1 MEYNYYNLFLLFFIY
16 SFLGYIVESTSVS
29 MVEKKV
35 VWNRGFLVGP
45 YIPIFGTGAMTMVL
59 TLQKYKDD
67 VVALFIM
74 SMVVCLTI
82 EYLCSLIAEKL
93 FNLRWWNYSD
103 KLFNINGRI
112 CLQNGI
118 LFGLAGVLVVK
129 YVNTWLESLIML
141 LPNPLMITISI
152 ILTVIFVSDV
162 ILSTHTVI
170 KFNSS
175 FKRYSA
181 DNTQEVK
188 KKIIEE
194 LQHNFLLNRLVKAFP
209 NAKDKRENYKQL
221 RNEYFKRMKELHEL
235 KRKEKNKDQ
244 ETKI

>member
-16 SFLGYIVESTSVS
+16 SFLGYIVESISVS
-29 MVEKKV
+29 LMEKKV

-45 YIPIFGTGAMTMVL
+45 YIPIFGTGAMTMML
-59 TLQKYKDD
+59 TLEKYKDD
-67 VVALFIM
+67 IVALFIM

-82 EYLCSLIAEKL
+82 EYLCSLVAEKI
-93 FNLRWWNYSD
+93 FKLRWWNYSD

-118 LFGLAGVLVVK
+118 LFGIGGVLIVK
-129 YVNTWLESLIML
+129 YVNTWIENLILL
-141 LPNPLMITISI
+141 LPNSLMVTLSI
-152 ILTVIFVSDV
+152 ILTIIFVSDT
-162 ILSTHTVI
+162 ILSLHTVI

-188 KKIIEE
+188 KKILEE
-194 LQHNFLLNRLVKAFP
+194 LQRNLLLNRLVKAFP
-209 NAKDKRENYKQL
+209 NAKDKRDHYKQL
-221 RNEYFKRMKELHEL
+221 RNEYIKRMKELREL
-235 KRKEKNKDQ
+235 KRKEKSKN
-244 ETKI
+244 

>member
-16 SFLGYIVESTSVS
+16 SFLGYIVESISVS
-29 MVEKKV
+29 LMEKKV

-45 YIPIFGTGAMTMVL
+45 YIPIFGTGAMTMIL

-67 VVALFIM
+67 IVALFIM

-82 EYLCSLIAEKL
+82 EYLCSLVAEKI
-93 FNLRWWNYSD
+93 FKLRWWNYSD

-118 LFGLAGVLVVK
+118 LFGIGGVLIVK
-129 YVNTWLESLIML
+129 YVNTWIENLILL
-141 LPNPLMITISI
+141 LPNSIMVTISI
-152 ILTVIFVSDV
+152 ILTIIFVSDT
-162 ILSTHTVI
+162 ILSLHTVI

-188 KKIIEE
+188 KKILEE
-194 LQHNFLLNRLVKAFP
+194 LQRNFLLNRLVKAFP
-209 NAKDKRENYKQL
+209 NAKDKRDHYKQL
-221 RNEYFKRMKELHEL
+221 RNEYFKRMKELREL
-235 KRKEKNKDQ
+235 KRKEKSKN
-244 ETKI
+244 

>member
-16 SFLGYIVESTSVS
+16 SFLGYIVESISVS
-29 MVEKKV
+29 LMEKKV

-45 YIPIFGTGAMTMVL
+45 YIPIFGTGAMIMIL

-67 VVALFIM
+67 IVALFIM

-82 EYLCSLIAEKL
+82 EYLCSLVAEKI
-93 FNLRWWNYSD
+93 FKLRWWNYSD

-118 LFGLAGVLVVK
+118 LFGIGGVLIVK
-129 YVNTWLESLIML
+129 YVNTWIENLILL
-141 LPNPLMITISI
+141 LPNSLMVTLSI
-152 ILTVIFVSDV
+152 ILTIIFVSDT
-162 ILSTHTVI
+162 ILSLHTVI

-188 KKIIEE
+188 KKILEE
-194 LQHNFLLNRLVKAFP
+194 LQRNFLLNRLVKAFP
-209 NAKDKRENYKQL
+209 NAKDKRDHYKQL
-221 RNEYFKRMKELHEL
+221 RNEYFKRMKELHDL
-235 KRKEKNKDQ
+235 KRKEKNK
-244 ETKI
+244 KL

>member
-16 SFLGYIVESTSVS
+16 SFLGYIVESISVS
-29 MVEKKV
+29 LMEKKV

-45 YIPIFGTGAMTMVL
+45 YIPIFGTGAMTMIL

-67 VVALFIM
+67 IVALFIM

-82 EYLCSLIAEKL
+82 EYLCSLVAEKI
-93 FNLRWWNYSD
+93 FKLRWWNYSD

-118 LFGLAGVLVVK
+118 LFGIGGVLIVK
-129 YVNTWLESLIML
+129 YVNTWIENLILL
-141 LPNPLMITISI
+141 LPNSLMVTLSI
-152 ILTVIFVSDV
+152 ILTIIFVSDT
-162 ILSTHTVI
+162 ILSLHTVI

-188 KKIIEE
+188 KKILEE
-194 LQHNFLLNRLVKAFP
+194 LQRNFLLNRLVKAFP
-209 NAKDKRENYKQL
+209 NAKDKRDHYKQL
-221 RNEYFKRMKELHEL
+221 RNEYFKRMKELREL
-235 KRKEKNKDQ
+235 KRKEKSKN
-244 ETKI
+244 

>member
-16 SFLGYIVESTSVS
+16 SFLGYIVESISVS
-29 MVEKKV
+29 LMEKKV

-45 YIPIFGTGAMTMVL
+45 YIPIFGTGAMTMIL

-67 VVALFIM
+67 IVALFIM

-82 EYLCSLIAEKL
+82 EYLCSLVAEKI
-93 FNLRWWNYSD
+93 FKLRWWNYSD

-118 LFGLAGVLVVK
+118 LFGIGGVLIVK
-129 YVNTWLESLIML
+129 YVNTWIENLILL
-141 LPNPLMITISI
+141 LPNSLMVTISI
-152 ILTVIFVSDV
+152 ILTIIFVSDT
-162 ILSTHTVI
+162 ILSLHTVI

-188 KKIIEE
+188 KKILEE
-194 LQHNFLLNRLVKAFP
+194 LQRNFLLNRLVKAFP
-209 NAKDKRENYKQL
+209 NAKDKRDHYKQL
-221 RNEYFKRMKELHEL
+221 RNEYFKRMKELREL
-235 KRKEKNKDQ
+235 KRKKKSKN
-244 ETKI
+244 

>member
-16 SFLGYIVESTSVS
+16 SFLGYIVESISVS
-29 MVEKKV
+29 LMEKKV

-45 YIPIFGTGAMTMVL
+45 YIPIFGTGAMTMIL

-67 VVALFIM
+67 IVALFIM

-82 EYLCSLIAEKL
+82 EYLCSLVAEKI
-93 FNLRWWNYSD
+93 FKLRWWNYSD

-118 LFGLAGVLVVK
+118 LFGIGGVLIVK
-129 YVNTWLESLIML
+129 YVNTWIENLILL
-141 LPNPLMITISI
+141 LPNSLMVTLSI
-152 ILTVIFVSDV
+152 ILTVIFVSDT
-162 ILSTHTVI
+162 ILSLHTVI

-188 KKIIEE
+188 KKILEE
-194 LQHNFLLNRLVKAFP
+194 LQRNFLLNRLVKAFP
-209 NAKDKRENYKQL
+209 NAKDKRDHYKQL
-221 RNEYFKRMKELHEL
+221 RNEYFKRMKELREL
-235 KRKEKNKDQ
+235 KRKEKSKN
-244 ETKI
+244 

>member
-16 SFLGYIVESTSVS
+16 SFLGYIVESISVS
-29 MVEKKV
+29 LMEKKV

-45 YIPIFGTGAMTMVL
+45 YIPIFGTGAMTMIL

-67 VVALFIM
+67 IVALFIM
-74 SMVVCLTI
+74 RMVVCLTI
-82 EYLCSLIAEKL
+82 EYLCSLVAEKI
-93 FNLRWWNYSD
+93 FKLRWWNYSD

-118 LFGLAGVLVVK
+118 LFGIGGVLIVK
-129 YVNTWLESLIML
+129 YVNTWIENLILL
-141 LPNPLMITISI
+141 LPNSLMVTLSI
-152 ILTVIFVSDV
+152 ILTIIFVSDT
-162 ILSTHTVI
+162 ILSLHTVI

-188 KKIIEE
+188 KKILEE
-194 LQHNFLLNRLVKAFP
+194 LQRNLLLNRLVKAFP
-209 NAKDKRENYKQL
+209 NAKDKRDHYKQL
-221 RNEYFKRMKELHEL
+221 RNEYIKRMKELREL
-235 KRKEKNKDQ
+235 KRKEKSKN
-244 ETKI
+244 

>member
-16 SFLGYIVESTSVS
+16 SFLGYIVESISVS
-29 MVEKKV
+29 LIEKKV

-45 YIPIFGTGAMTMVL
+45 YIPIFGTGAMTMIL

-67 VVALFIM
+67 IVALFIM

-82 EYLCSLIAEKL
+82 EYLCSLIAEKI
-93 FNLRWWNYSD
+93 FKLRWWNYSD

-118 LFGLAGVLVVK
+118 LFGIGGVLIVK
-129 YVNTWLESLIML
+129 YVNTWIENLILL
-141 LPNPLMITISI
+141 LPNSLMVTLSI
-152 ILTVIFVSDV
+152 IFTIIFVSDT
-162 ILSTHTVI
+162 ILSVHTVI

-188 KKIIEE
+188 KKILEE

-209 NAKDKRENYKQL
+209 NAKDKRDHYKQL
-221 RNEYFKRMKELHEL
+221 RNEYFKRMKELREL
-235 KRKEKNKDQ
+235 KRKEKSKN
-244 ETKI
+244 

>member
-16 SFLGYIVESTSVS
+16 SFLGYIVESIPVS
-29 MVEKKV
+29 LMEKKV

-45 YIPIFGTGAMTMVL
+45 YIPIFGTCAMTMIL

-67 VVALFIM
+67 IVALFIM

-82 EYLCSLIAEKL
+82 EYLCSLVAEKI
-93 FNLRWWNYSD
+93 FKLRWWNYSD

-118 LFGLAGVLVVK
+118 LFGIGGVLIVK
-129 YVNTWLESLIML
+129 SVNTWIENLILL
-141 LPNPLMITISI
+141 LPNSLMVTLSI
-152 ILTVIFVSDV
+152 ILTIIFVSDT
-162 ILSTHTVI
+162 ILSLHTVI

-188 KKIIEE
+188 KKILEE
-194 LQHNFLLNRLVKAFP
+194 LQRNLLLNRLVKAFP
-209 NAKDKRENYKQL
+209 NAKDKRDHYKQL
-221 RNEYFKRMKELHEL
+221 RNEYIKRMKELREL
-235 KRKEKNKDQ
+235 KRKEKSKN
-244 ETKI
+244 

>member
-29 MVEKKV
+29 MIEKKV

-45 YIPIFGTGAMTMVL
+45 YIPIFGTGAMIMVL

-129 YVNTWLESLIML
+129 YVNTWLENLILL
-141 LPNPLMITISI
+141 LPNSLMIILSI
-152 ILTVIFVSDV
+152 ILTVIFVSDI
-162 ILSTHTVI
+162 ILSTRTVI

-188 KKIIEE
+188 KEN
-194 LQHNFLLNRLVKAFP
+194 LRRTTTQLL
-209 NAKDKRENYKQL
+209 
-221 RNEYFKRMKELHEL
+221 
-235 KRKEKNKDQ
+235 
-244 ETKI
+244 TKSFSKSIP

>member
-16 SFLGYIVESTSVS
+16 SFLGYIVESISVS
-29 MVEKKV
+29 LMEKKV

-45 YIPIFGTGAMTMVL
+45 YIPIFGTGAMTMIL

-67 VVALFIM
+67 IVALFIM

-82 EYLCSLIAEKL
+82 EYLCSLVAEKI
-93 FNLRWWNYSD
+93 FKLRWWNYSD

-118 LFGLAGVLVVK
+118 LFGIGGVLIVK
-129 YVNTWLESLIML
+129 YVNTWIENLILL
-141 LPNPLMITISI
+141 LPNSLMVTLSI
-152 ILTVIFVSDV
+152 ILTIIFVSDT
-162 ILSTHTVI
+162 ILSLHKVI

-188 KKIIEE
+188 KKILEE
-194 LQHNFLLNRLVKAFP
+194 LQRNLLLNRLVKAFP
-209 NAKDKRENYKQL
+209 NAKDKRDHYKQL
-221 RNEYFKRMKELHEL
+221 RNEYFKRMKELREL
-235 KRKEKNKDQ
+235 KRKEKSKN
-244 ETKI
+244 

>member
-16 SFLGYIVESTSVS
+16 SFLGYIVESISVS
-29 MVEKKV
+29 LMEKKV

-45 YIPIFGTGAMTMVL
+45 YIPIFGTGAMTMIL

-67 VVALFIM
+67 IVALFIM

-82 EYLCSLIAEKL
+82 EYLCSLIAEKI
-93 FNLRWWNYSD
+93 FKLRWWNYSD

-118 LFGLAGVLVVK
+118 LFGIGGVLIVK
-129 YVNTWLESLIML
+129 YVNTWIENLILL
-141 LPNPLMITISI
+141 LPNFLMVTLSI
-152 ILTVIFVSDV
+152 ILTIIFVSDT
-162 ILSTHTVI
+162 ILSLHTVI

-188 KKIIEE
+188 KKILEE
-194 LQHNFLLNRLVKAFP
+194 LQRNFLLNRLVKAFP
-209 NAKDKRENYKQL
+209 NAKDKRDHYKQL
-221 RNEYFKRMKELHEL
+221 RNEYIKRMKELREL
-235 KRKEKNKDQ
+235 KRKEKSKN
-244 ETKI
+244 

>member
-16 SFLGYIVESTSVS
+16 SFLGYIVESISVS
-29 MVEKKV
+29 LMEKKV

-45 YIPIFGTGAMTMVL
+45 YIPIFGTGAMTMIL

-82 EYLCSLIAEKL
+82 EYLCSLVAEKI
-93 FNLRWWNYSD
+93 FKLRWWNYSD

-118 LFGLAGVLVVK
+118 LFGIGGVLIVK
-129 YVNTWLESLIML
+129 YVNTWIENLILL
-141 LPNPLMITISI
+141 LPNSLMVTLSI
-152 ILTVIFVSDV
+152 ILTIIFVSDT
-162 ILSTHTVI
+162 ILSLHTVI

-188 KKIIEE
+188 KKILEE
-194 LQHNFLLNRLVKAFP
+194 LQRNFLLNRLVKAFP
-209 NAKDKRENYKQL
+209 NAKDKRDHYKQL
-221 RNEYFKRMKELHEL
+221 RNEYFKRMKELREL
-235 KRKEKNKDQ
+235 KRKEKSKN
-244 ETKI
+244 

>member
-16 SFLGYIVESTSVS
+16 SFLGYIVESISVS
-29 MVEKKV
+29 LMEKKV

-45 YIPIFGTGAMTMVL
+45 YIPIFGTGAMTMIL

-67 VVALFIM
+67 IVALFIM

-82 EYLCSLIAEKL
+82 EYLCSLVAEKI
-93 FNLRWWNYSD
+93 FKLRWWNYSD

-118 LFGLAGVLVVK
+118 LFGIGGVLIVK
-129 YVNTWLESLIML
+129 YVNTWIENLILL
-141 LPNPLMITISI
+141 LPNSLMVTLSI
-152 ILTVIFVSDV
+152 ILTIIFVSDT
-162 ILSTHTVI
+162 ILSLHTVI

-188 KKIIEE
+188 KKILEE
-194 LQHNFLLNRLVKAFP
+194 LQRNLLLNRLVKAFP
-209 NAKDKRENYKQL
+209 NAKDKRDHYKQL
-221 RNEYFKRMKELHEL
+221 RNEYFKRMKELRE
-235 KRKEKNKDQ
+235 
-244 ETKI
+244 

>member
-16 SFLGYIVESTSVS
+16 SFLGYIVESISVS
-29 MVEKKV
+29 LMEKKV

-45 YIPIFGTGAMTMVL
+45 YIPIFGIGAMTMIL

-67 VVALFIM
+67 IVALFIM

-82 EYLCSLIAEKL
+82 EYLCSLVAEKI
-93 FNLRWWNYSD
+93 FKLRWWNYSD

-118 LFGLAGVLVVK
+118 LFGIGGVLIVK
-129 YVNTWLESLIML
+129 YVNTWIENLILL
-141 LPNPLMITISI
+141 LPNFLMVTLSI
-152 ILTVIFVSDV
+152 ILTIIFVSDT
-162 ILSTHTVI
+162 ILSLHTVI

-188 KKIIEE
+188 KKILEE
-194 LQHNFLLNRLVKAFP
+194 LQRNFLLNRLVKAFP
-209 NAKDKRENYKQL
+209 NAKDKRDHYKQL
-221 RNEYFKRMKELHEL
+221 RNEYIKRMKELREL
-235 KRKEKNKDQ
+235 KRKEKSKN
-244 ETKI
+244 

>member
-16 SFLGYIVESTSVS
+16 SFLGYIVESISVS
-29 MVEKKV
+29 LMEKKV

-45 YIPIFGTGAMTMVL
+45 YIPIFGTGAMTMIL

-67 VVALFIM
+67 IVALFIM

-82 EYLCSLIAEKL
+82 EYLCSLVAEKI
-93 FNLRWWNYSD
+93 FKLRWWNYSD

-118 LFGLAGVLVVK
+118 LFGIGGVLIVK
-129 YVNTWLESLIML
+129 YVNTWIENLILL
-141 LPNPLMITISI
+141 LPNSLMVILSI
-152 ILTVIFVSDV
+152 ILTIIFVSDT
-162 ILSTHTVI
+162 ILSLHTVI

-188 KKIIEE
+188 KKILEE
-194 LQHNFLLNRLVKAFP
+194 LQRNFLLNRLVKAFP
-209 NAKDKRENYKQL
+209 NAKDKRDHYKQL
-221 RNEYFKRMKELHEL
+221 RNEYIKRMKELREL
-235 KRKEKNKDQ
+235 KRKEKSKN
-244 ETKI
+244 

>member
-16 SFLGYIVESTSVS
+16 SFLGYIVESISVS
-29 MVEKKV
+29 LMEKKV

-45 YIPIFGTGAMTMVL
+45 YIPIFGTGAMTMIL

-67 VVALFIM
+67 IVALFIM

-82 EYLCSLIAEKL
+82 EYLCSLVAEKI
-93 FNLRWWNYSD
+93 FKLRWWNYSD

-118 LFGLAGVLVVK
+118 LFGIGGVLIVK
-129 YVNTWLESLIML
+129 YVNTWIENLILL
-141 LPNPLMITISI
+141 LPNSLMVTLSI
-152 ILTVIFVSDV
+152 ILTIIFVSDT
-162 ILSTHTVI
+162 ILSLHTVI

-188 KKIIEE
+188 KKILEE
-194 LQHNFLLNRLVKAFP
+194 LQRNFLLNRLVKAFP
-209 NAKDKRENYKQL
+209 NAKDKRDHYKQL
-221 RNEYFKRMKELHEL
+221 RNEYFKRMKELHDL
-235 KRKEKNKDQ
+235 KRKEKNK
-244 ETKI
+244 KL

>member
-16 SFLGYIVESTSVS
+16 SFLGYIVESISVS
-29 MVEKKV
+29 LMEKKV

-45 YIPIFGTGAMTMVL
+45 YIPIFGTGAMTMIL

-67 VVALFIM
+67 IVALFIM

-82 EYLCSLIAEKL
+82 EYLCSLVAEKI
-93 FNLRWWNYSD
+93 FKLRWWNYSD

-118 LFGLAGVLVVK
+118 LFGIGGVLIVK
-129 YVNTWLESLIML
+129 YVNTWIENLILL
-141 LPNPLMITISI
+141 LPNSLMVTLSI
-152 ILTVIFVSDV
+152 ILTIIFVSD
-162 ILSTHTVI
+162 IIFSLHTVI

-188 KKIIEE
+188 KKILEE
-194 LQHNFLLNRLVKAFP
+194 LQRNLLLNRLVKAFP
-209 NAKDKRENYKQL
+209 NAKDKRDHYKQL
-221 RNEYFKRMKELHEL
+221 RNEYFKRMKELREL
-235 KRKEKNKDQ
+235 KRKEKSKN
-244 ETKI
+244 

>member
-16 SFLGYIVESTSVS
+16 SFLGYIVESISVS
-29 MVEKKV
+29 LMEKKV

-45 YIPIFGTGAMTMVL
+45 YIPIFGTGAMTMIL

-67 VVALFIM
+67 IVALFIM

-82 EYLCSLIAEKL
+82 EYLCSLVAEKI
-93 FNLRWWNYSD
+93 FKLRWWNYSD

-118 LFGLAGVLVVK
+118 LFGIGGVLIVK
-129 YVNTWLESLIML
+129 YVNTWIENLILL
-141 LPNPLMITISI
+141 LPNSLMVTLSI
-152 ILTVIFVSDV
+152 ILTIIFVSDT
-162 ILSTHTVI
+162 ILSLHTVI

-188 KKIIEE
+188 KKILEE
-194 LQHNFLLNRLVKAFP
+194 LQRNFLLNRLVKAFP
-209 NAKDKRENYKQL
+209 NAKDKRDHYKQL
-221 RNEYFKRMKELHEL
+221 RNEYIKRMKELREV
-235 KRKEKNKDQ
+235 KRKEKSKN
-244 ETKI
+244 

>member
-16 SFLGYIVESTSVS
+16 SFLGYIVESISVS
-29 MVEKKV
+29 LMEKKV

-45 YIPIFGTGAMTMVL
+45 YIPIFGIGAMTMIL

-67 VVALFIM
+67 IVALFIM

-82 EYLCSLIAEKL
+82 EYLCSLVAEKI
-93 FNLRWWNYSD
+93 FKLRWWNYSD

-118 LFGLAGVLVVK
+118 LFGIGGVLIVK
-129 YVNTWLESLIML
+129 YVNTWIENLILL
-141 LPNPLMITISI
+141 LPNSLMVTLSI
-152 ILTVIFVSDV
+152 ILTIIFVSDT
-162 ILSTHTVI
+162 ILSLHTVI

-188 KKIIEE
+188 KKILEE
-194 LQHNFLLNRLVKAFP
+194 LQRNFLLNRLVKAFP
-209 NAKDKRENYKQL
+209 NAKDKRDHYKQL
-221 RNEYFKRMKELHEL
+221 RNEYIKRMKELREV
-235 KRKEKNKDQ
+235 KRKEKSKN
-244 ETKI
+244 

>member
-16 SFLGYIVESTSVS
+16 SFLGYIVESISVS
-29 MVEKKV
+29 LMEKKV

-45 YIPIFGTGAMTMVL
+45 YIPIFGTGAMTMIL

-67 VVALFIM
+67 IVALFIM

-82 EYLCSLIAEKL
+82 EYLCSLVAEKI
-93 FNLRWWNYSD
+93 FKLRWWNYSD

-118 LFGLAGVLVVK
+118 LFGIGGVLIVK
-129 YVNTWLESLIML
+129 YVNTWIENLILL
-141 LPNPLMITISI
+141 LPNSLMVILSI
-152 ILTVIFVSDV
+152 ILTVIFVSDT
-162 ILSTHTVI
+162 ILSLHTVI

-188 KKIIEE
+188 KKILEE
-194 LQHNFLLNRLVKAFP
+194 LQRNFLLNRLVKAFP
-209 NAKDKRENYKQL
+209 NAKDKRDHYKQL
-221 RNEYFKRMKELHEL
+221 RNEYIKRMKELREL
-235 KRKEKNKDQ
+235 KRKEKSKN
-244 ETKI
+244 

>member
-1 MEYNYYNLFLLFFIY
+1 MI
-16 SFLGYIVESTSVS
+16 
-29 MVEKKV
+29 
-35 VWNRGFLVGP
+35 
-45 YIPIFGTGAMTMVL
+45 MVL

-74 SMVVCLTI
+74 SMVVCLTV

-129 YVNTWLESLIML
+129 YVNTWLENLILL
-141 LPNPLMITISI
+141 LPNSLMIILSI
-152 ILTVIFVSDV
+152 ILTVIFVSDI

-188 KKIIEE
+188 KKILEE
-194 LQHNFLLNRLVKAFP
+194 LQRNFLLNRLVKAFP
-209 NAKDKRENYKQL
+209 NAKDKRDHYKQL
-221 RNEYFKRMKELHEL
+221 RNEYFKRMKELREL
-235 KRKEKNKDQ
+235 KKRKK
-244 ETKI
+244 

>member
-16 SFLGYIVESTSVS
+16 SFLGYIVESISVS
-29 MVEKKV
+29 LMEKKV

-45 YIPIFGTGAMTMVL
+45 YIPIFGTGAMTMIL

-67 VVALFIM
+67 IVALFIM

-82 EYLCSLIAEKL
+82 EYLCSLVAEKI
-93 FNLRWWNYSD
+93 FKLRWWNYSD

-118 LFGLAGVLVVK
+118 LFGIGGVLIVK
-129 YVNTWLESLIML
+129 YVNTWIENLILL
-141 LPNPLMITISI
+141 LPNSLMVTLSI
-152 ILTVIFVSDV
+152 ILTIIFVSDT
-162 ILSTHTVI
+162 ILSLHTVI

-188 KKIIEE
+188 KKILEE
-194 LQHNFLLNRLVKAFP
+194 LQRNLLLNRLVKAFP
-209 NAKDKRENYKQL
+209 NAKDKRDHYKQL
-221 RNEYFKRMKELHEL
+221 RNEYFKRMKELREL
-235 KRKEKNKDQ
+235 KRKEKSKN
-244 ETKI
+244 

>member
-16 SFLGYIVESTSVS
+16 SFLGYIVESISVS
-29 MVEKKV
+29 LMEKKV

-45 YIPIFGTGAMTMVL
+45 YIPIFGTGAMTMIL

-67 VVALFIM
+67 IVALFIM

-82 EYLCSLIAEKL
+82 EYLCSLVAEKI
-93 FNLRWWNYSD
+93 FKLRWWNYSD

-118 LFGLAGVLVVK
+118 LFGIGGVLIVK
-129 YVNTWLESLIML
+129 YVNTWIENLILL
-141 LPNPLMITISI
+141 LPNSLMVTLSI
-152 ILTVIFVSDV
+152 ILTIIFVSDT
-162 ILSTHTVI
+162 ILSLHTVI

-188 KKIIEE
+188 KKILEE
-194 LQHNFLLNRLVKAFP
+194 LQRNLLLNRLVKAFP
-209 NAKDKRENYKQL
+209 NAKDKRDHYKQL
-221 RNEYFKRMKELHEL
+221 RNEYFKSMKELREL
-235 KRKEKNKDQ
+235 KRKEKSKN
-244 ETKI
+244 

>member
-16 SFLGYIVESTSVS
+16 SFLGYIVESISVS
-29 MVEKKV
+29 LMEKKV

-45 YIPIFGTGAMTMVL
+45 YIPIFGTGAMTMIL

-67 VVALFIM
+67 IVALFIM

-82 EYLCSLIAEKL
+82 EYLCSLVAEKI
-93 FNLRWWNYSD
+93 FKLRWWNYSD

-118 LFGLAGVLVVK
+118 LFGIGGVLIVK
-129 YVNTWLESLIML
+129 YVNTWIENLILL
-141 LPNPLMITISI
+141 LPNSLMVTLSI
-152 ILTVIFVSDV
+152 ILTIIFVSDT
-162 ILSTHTVI
+162 ILSLHTVI

-188 KKIIEE
+188 KKILEE
-194 LQHNFLLNRLVKAFP
+194 LQRNLLLNRLVKAFP
-209 NAKDKRENYKQL
+209 NAKDKRDHYKQL
-221 RNEYFKRMKELHEL
+221 RNEYFKRMKALRDL
-235 KRKEKNKDQ
+235 KRKEKSKN
-244 ETKI
+244 

>member
-16 SFLGYIVESTSVS
+16 SFLGYIVESISVS
-29 MVEKKV
+29 LMEKKV

-45 YIPIFGTGAMTMVL
+45 YIPIFGTGAMTMIL

-67 VVALFIM
+67 IVALFIM

-82 EYLCSLIAEKL
+82 EYLCSLVAEKI
-93 FNLRWWNYSD
+93 FKLRWWNYSD

-118 LFGLAGVLVVK
+118 LFGIGGVLIVK
-129 YVNTWLESLIML
+129 YVNTWIENLILL
-141 LPNPLMITISI
+141 LPNSLMVTLSI
-152 ILTVIFVSDV
+152 ILTIIFVSDT
-162 ILSTHTVI
+162 ILSLHTVI

-188 KKIIEE
+188 KKILEE
-194 LQHNFLLNRLVKAFP
+194 LQRNLLLNRLVKAFP
-209 NAKDKRENYKQL
+209 NAKDKRDHYKQL
-221 RNEYFKRMKELHEL
+221 RNEYFKRMKKLREL
-235 KRKEKNKDQ
+235 KRKEKSKN
-244 ETKI
+244 

>member
-16 SFLGYIVESTSVS
+16 SFLGYIVESISVS
-29 MVEKKV
+29 LMEKKV

-45 YIPIFGTGAMTMVL
+45 YIPIFGTGAMTMIL

-67 VVALFIM
+67 IVALFIM

-82 EYLCSLIAEKL
+82 EYLCSLVAEKI
-93 FNLRWWNYSD
+93 FKLRWWNYSD

-118 LFGLAGVLVVK
+118 LFGIGGVLIVK
-129 YVNTWLESLIML
+129 YVNTWIENLILL
-141 LPNPLMITISI
+141 LPNSLMVTLSI
-152 ILTVIFVSDV
+152 ILTIIFVSDT
-162 ILSTHTVI
+162 ILSLHTVI

-188 KKIIEE
+188 KKILEE
-194 LQHNFLLNRLVKAFP
+194 LQRNFLLNRLVKAFP
-209 NAKDKRENYKQL
+209 NAKDKRDHYKQL
-221 RNEYFKRMKELHEL
+221 RNEYFKRMKELREL
-235 KRKEKNKDQ
+235 KKKEKSKN
-244 ETKI
+244 

>member
-16 SFLGYIVESTSVS
+16 SFLGYIVESISVS
-29 MVEKKV
+29 LMEKKV

-45 YIPIFGTGAMTMVL
+45 YIPIFGTGAMTMIL

-67 VVALFIM
+67 IVALFIM

-82 EYLCSLIAEKL
+82 EYLCSLVAEKI
-93 FNLRWWNYSD
+93 FKLRWWNYSD

-118 LFGLAGVLVVK
+118 LFGIGGVLIVK
-129 YVNTWLESLIML
+129 YVNTWIENLILL
-141 LPNPLMITISI
+141 LPNSLMVTLSI
-152 ILTVIFVSDV
+152 ILTIIFVSDT
-162 ILSTHTVI
+162 ILSLHTVI

-188 KKIIEE
+188 KKILEE
-194 LQHNFLLNRLVKAFP
+194 LQRNLLLNRLVKAFP
-209 NAKDKRENYKQL
+209 NAKDKRDHYKQL
-221 RNEYFKRMKELHEL
+221 RNEYIKRMKELREL
-235 KRKEKNKDQ
+235 KRKEKSKN
-244 ETKI
+244 

>member
-16 SFLGYIVESTSVS
+16 SFLGYIVESISVS
-29 MVEKKV
+29 LMEKKV

-45 YIPIFGTGAMTMVL
+45 YIPIFGIGAMTMIL

-67 VVALFIM
+67 IVALFIM

-82 EYLCSLIAEKL
+82 EYLCSLVAEKI
-93 FNLRWWNYSD
+93 FKLRWWNYSD

-118 LFGLAGVLVVK
+118 LFGIGGVLIVK
-129 YVNTWLESLIML
+129 YVNTWIENLILL
-141 LPNPLMITISI
+141 LPNSLMVTLSI
-152 ILTVIFVSDV
+152 ILTIIFVSDT
-162 ILSTHTVI
+162 ILSLHTVI

-188 KKIIEE
+188 KKILEE
-194 LQHNFLLNRLVKAFP
+194 LQRNFLLNRLVKAFP
-209 NAKDKRENYKQL
+209 NAKDKRDHYKQL
-221 RNEYFKRMKELHEL
+221 RNEYFKRMKELHDL
-235 KRKEKNKDQ
+235 KRKEKNK
-244 ETKI
+244 KL

>member
-16 SFLGYIVESTSVS
+16 SFFGYIVESLSVS
-29 MVEKKV
+29 LIEKKV

-45 YIPIFGTGAMTMVL
+45 YIPIFGTGAMTMIL

-67 VVALFIM
+67 VIALFIM

-82 EYLCSLIAEKL
+82 EYLCSLIVEKI
-93 FNLRWWNYSD
+93 FKLRWWDYSN

-112 CLQNGI
+112 CLQNGL

-129 YVNTWLESLIML
+129 YVNTWLENLILL
-141 LPNPLMITISI
+141 LPNSLMITLSI
-152 ILTVIFVSDV
+152 VFSVIFISDV

-209 NAKDKRENYKQL
+209 NAKDKANHYKQL
-221 RNEYFKRMKELHEL
+221 HLEYVNRVKEL
-235 KRKEKNKDQ
+235 RKLRKK
-244 ETKI
+244 

>member
-16 SFLGYIVESTSVS
+16 SFLGYIVESISVS
-29 MVEKKV
+29 LMEKKV

-45 YIPIFGTGAMTMVL
+45 YIPIFGTGAMTMIL

-67 VVALFIM
+67 IVALFIM

-82 EYLCSLIAEKL
+82 EYLCSLVAEKI
-93 FNLRWWNYSD
+93 FKLRWWNYSD

-118 LFGLAGVLVVK
+118 LFGIGGVLIVK
-129 YVNTWLESLIML
+129 YVNTWIENLILL
-141 LPNPLMITISI
+141 LPNSLVVTLSI
-152 ILTVIFVSDV
+152 ILTIIFVSDT
-162 ILSTHTVI
+162 ILSLHTVI

-188 KKIIEE
+188 KKILEE
-194 LQHNFLLNRLVKAFP
+194 LQRNLLLNRLVKAFP
-209 NAKDKRENYKQL
+209 NAKDKRDHYKQL
-221 RNEYFKRMKELHEL
+221 RNEYFKRMKELREL
-235 KRKEKNKDQ
+235 KRKEKSKN
-244 ETKI
+244 

>member
-16 SFLGYIVESTSVS
+16 SFLGYIVESISVS
-29 MVEKKV
+29 LMEKKV

-45 YIPIFGTGAMTMVL
+45 YIPIFGTGAMTMIL

-67 VVALFIM
+67 IVALFIM

-82 EYLCSLIAEKL
+82 EYLCSLVAEKI
-93 FNLRWWNYSD
+93 FKLRWWNYSD

-118 LFGLAGVLVVK
+118 LFGIGGVLIVM
-129 YVNTWLESLIML
+129 YVNTWIENLILL
-141 LPNPLMITISI
+141 LPNSLMVTLSI
-152 ILTVIFVSDV
+152 ILTIIFVSDT
-162 ILSTHTVI
+162 ILSLHTVI

-188 KKIIEE
+188 KKILEE
-194 LQHNFLLNRLVKAFP
+194 LQRNLLLNRLVKAFP
-209 NAKDKRENYKQL
+209 NAKDKRDHYKQL
-221 RNEYFKRMKELHEL
+221 RNEYFKRMKELREL
-235 KRKEKNKDQ
+235 KRKEKSKN
-244 ETKI
+244 

>member
-16 SFLGYIVESTSVS
+16 SFLGYIVESISVS
-29 MVEKKV
+29 LMEKKV

-45 YIPIFGTGAMTMVL
+45 YIPIFGTGAMTMIL

-67 VVALFIM
+67 IFALFIM

-82 EYLCSLIAEKL
+82 EYLCSIVAEKI
-93 FNLRWWNYSD
+93 FKLRWWNYSD

-118 LFGLAGVLVVK
+118 LFGIGGVLIVK
-129 YVNTWLESLIML
+129 YVNTWIENLILL
-141 LPNPLMITISI
+141 LPNSLMVTLSI
-152 ILTVIFVSDV
+152 ILTIIFVSDT
-162 ILSTHTVI
+162 ILSLHTVI

-188 KKIIEE
+188 KKILEE
-194 LQHNFLLNRLVKAFP
+194 LQRNLLLNRLVKAFP
-209 NAKDKRENYKQL
+209 NAKDKRDHYKQL
-221 RNEYFKRMKELHEL
+221 RNEYFKRMKELREL
-235 KRKEKNKDQ
+235 KRKEKSKN
-244 ETKI
+244 

>member
-16 SFLGYIVESTSVS
+16 SFLGYIVESISVS
-29 MVEKKV
+29 LMEKKV

-45 YIPIFGTGAMTMVL
+45 YIPIFGTGAMTMIL

-67 VVALFIM
+67 IVALFIM

-82 EYLCSLIAEKL
+82 EYLCSLVAEKI
-93 FNLRWWNYSD
+93 FKLRWCSYSD

-118 LFGLAGVLVVK
+118 LFGIGGVLIVK
-129 YVNTWLESLIML
+129 YVNTWIENLILL
-141 LPNPLMITISI
+141 LPNSLMVTLSI
-152 ILTVIFVSDV
+152 ILTIIFVSDT
-162 ILSTHTVI
+162 ILSLHTVI

-188 KKIIEE
+188 KKILEE
-194 LQHNFLLNRLVKAFP
+194 LQRNLLLNRLVKAFP
-209 NAKDKRENYKQL
+209 NAKDKRDHYKQL
-221 RNEYFKRMKELHEL
+221 RNEYFKRMKELREL
-235 KRKEKNKDQ
+235 KRKEKSKN
-244 ETKI
+244 

>member
-16 SFLGYIVESTSVS
+16 SFLGYIVESISVS
-29 MVEKKV
+29 LMEKKV

-45 YIPIFGTGAMTMVL
+45 YIPIFGIGAMTMIL

-67 VVALFIM
+67 IVALFIM

-82 EYLCSLIAEKL
+82 EYLCSLVAEKI
-93 FNLRWWNYSD
+93 FKLRWWNYSD

-118 LFGLAGVLVVK
+118 LFGIGGVLIVK
-129 YVNTWLESLIML
+129 YVNTWIENLILL
-141 LPNPLMITISI
+141 LPNSLMVTLSI
-152 ILTVIFVSDV
+152 ILTIIFVSDT
-162 ILSTHTVI
+162 ILSLHTVI

-188 KKIIEE
+188 KKILEE
-194 LQHNFLLNRLVKAFP
+194 LQRNFLLNRLVKAFP
-209 NAKDKRENYKQL
+209 NAKDKRDHYKQL
-221 RNEYFKRMKELHEL
+221 RNEYIKRMKELREL
-235 KRKEKNKDQ
+235 KRKEKSKN
-244 ETKI
+244 

>member
-16 SFLGYIVESTSVS
+16 SFLGYIVESISVS
-29 MVEKKV
+29 LMEKKV

-45 YIPIFGTGAMTMVL
+45 YIPIFGTGAMTMIL

-67 VVALFIM
+67 IVALFIM

-82 EYLCSLIAEKL
+82 EYLCSLVAEKI
-93 FNLRWWNYSD
+93 FKLRWWNYSD

-118 LFGLAGVLVVK
+118 LFGIGGVLIVK
-129 YVNTWLESLIML
+129 YVNTWIENLILL
-141 LPNPLMITISI
+141 LPNSLMVTLSI
-152 ILTVIFVSDV
+152 ILTVIFVSDT
-162 ILSTHTVI
+162 ILSLHTVI

-188 KKIIEE
+188 KKILEE
-194 LQHNFLLNRLVKAFP
+194 LQRNFLLNRLVKAFP
-209 NAKDKRENYKQL
+209 NAKDKRDHYKQL
-221 RNEYFKRMKELHEL
+221 RNEYIKRMKELREL
-235 KRKEKNKDQ
+235 KRKEKSKN
-244 ETKI
+244 